1 MTILETALAVLIG
14 IITRDVANN
23 LYYEARY
30 RIRKKTNPKDY
41 RFSVENL
48 KEEEN

>member
-14 IITRDVANN
+14 IVTRDVANN
-23 LYYEARY
+23 LYYEGRY
-30 RIRKKTNPKDY
+30 ILRKKFHPRDY
-41 RFSVENL
+41 KFSLENL

>member
-14 IITRDVANN
+14 IVGRDVANN
-23 LYYEARY
+23 IYYEGRY
-30 RIRKKTNPKDY
+30 RLRKKLHPEDY
-41 RFSVENL
+41 KFSLENL

>member
-1 MTILETALAVLIG
+1 MTIVEIAVGVLIG
-14 IITRDVANN
+14 ILTRDMANN

-30 RIRKKTNPKDY
+30 RLRKKTNPKDY
-41 RFSVENL
+41 RFSLDNL

>member
-1 MTILETALAVLIG
+1 MTIVEIAAGVLIG
-14 IITRDVANN
+14 ILTRDMANN

-30 RIRKKTNPKDY
+30 RIRKKKPNQYQFLLD
-41 RFSVENL
+41 NL

>member
-1 MTILETALAVLIG
+1 MTIVEIAVGVLIG
-14 IITRDVANN
+14 ILTRDMANN

-41 RFSVENL
+41 TFSIKNL
-48 KEEEN
+48 EEEEN

>member
-14 IITRDVANN
+14 IVTRDVANN
-23 LYYEARY
+23 LYYEGRY
-30 RIRKKTNPKDY
+30 RLRKRFHSKYY
-41 RFSVENL
+41 RLSLENL

>member
-14 IITRDVANN
+14 IVTRDVANN

-30 RIRKKTNPKDY
+30 RLRKRLHPKDY
-41 RFSVENL
+41 RFSLENL
-48 KEEEN
+48 EEEEN

>member
-14 IITRDVANN
+14 IVTRDVANN

-30 RIRKKTNPKDY
+30 RFRRKRPNKYHFFTD
-41 RFSVENL
+41 NL
-48 KEEEN
+48 DEEEN

>member
-14 IITRDVANN
+14 IVTRDVANN

-30 RIRKKTNPKDY
+30 RFRKKFDYKDY
-41 RFSVENL
+41 KFSLEHL

>member
-14 IITRDVANN
+14 IVTRDVANN

-30 RIRKKTNPKDY
+30 RLRKNKPNKY
-41 RFSVENL
+41 KFLIENL
-48 KEEEN
+48 EEEEN

>member
-1 MTILETALAVLIG
+1 MTIVEIAVGVLIG
-14 IITRDVANN
+14 ILTRDMANN

-30 RIRKKTNPKDY
+30 RIRKKRPNQY
-41 RFSVENL
+41 QFLLENL

>member
-1 MTILETALAVLIG
+1 MTTLETALAVLIG
-14 IITRDVANN
+14 IVTRDVANN

-30 RIRKKTNPKDY
+30 RLRKRFYPKDY
-41 RFSVENL
+41 KFSLENL

>member
-14 IITRDVANN
+14 IVARDVANN

-30 RIRKKTNPKDY
+30 RLRKRLHPKDY
-41 RFSVENL
+41 KFSLENL
-48 KEEEN
+48 EEEEN

>member
-1 MTILETALAVLIG
+1 MTIVEIAVGVLIG
-14 IITRDVANN
+14 ILTRDMANN

-30 RIRKKTNPKDY
+30 RIRKKKPNQY
-41 RFSVENL
+41 QFLLENL

>member
-1 MTILETALAVLIG
+1 MTIVEIAVGVLIG
-14 IITRDVANN
+14 ILTRDMANN

-30 RIRKKTNPKDY
+30 RIRKKTNLREY
-41 RFSVENL
+41 TFSLENL